1 MWNYYIDEVND
12 DAHQNNK
19 DDYRI
24 NNSKTIKGT
33 SFEYQTKITWK
44 TPDNNNRLNADVV
57 VPLKFEQFLEIS
69 LFDFDEL

>member
-12 DAHQNNK
+12 NANQYNK

-33 SFEYQTKITWK
+33 SFEYQTKVTSK
-44 TPDNNNRLNADVV
+44 TPDNNNNRLNAEVT

-69 LFDFDEL
+69 RFDID